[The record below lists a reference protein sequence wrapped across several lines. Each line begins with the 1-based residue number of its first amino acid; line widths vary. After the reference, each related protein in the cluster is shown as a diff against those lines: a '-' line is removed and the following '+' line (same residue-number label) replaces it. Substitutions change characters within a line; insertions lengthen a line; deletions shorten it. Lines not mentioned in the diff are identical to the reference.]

1 MKTTV
6 LLAFILL
13 NVVNPSVSGG
23 DEQPPFEL
31 TTLLG
36 ETFQHCRIL
45 KATPEGITV
54 SHDNGVSKI
63 PFDNLNDEWKKK
75 FHYSPEKARAFQK
88 EEAARRAMAEEKERQ
103 LRREYEKNQ
112 QKLLGEQSAAESLR
126 LRKIEEAVDQQQV
139 GVAAAAAASQ
149 PGLPGAGAVQSRISS
164 SGGSSTTVQSTT
176 EVIIPPTTPIGQVFT
191 PGVNGSPRFII
202 NQGTFF
208 TTGDGIIHSVFP
220 GWVNPGFISPGFTNP
235 PIICP
240 PGTARPGVP
249 VRPLPAVTTP
259 GATIRVGPGAI
270 RVGR

>member
-13 NVVNPSVSGG
+13 NALNPGVSGG
-23 DEQPPFEL
+23 DEQKPFEL

-63 PFDNLNDEWKKK
+63 LFENLSDDWKKK
-75 FHYSPEKARAFQK
+75 FHYSPEKASAFQK
-88 EEAARRAMAEEKERQ
+88 EEAARRAMAEEKGRQ

-112 QKLLGEQSAAESLR
+112 QELSAAESLR
-126 LRKIEEAVDQQQV
+126 LRKIEEAVDQQQ
-139 GVAAAAAASQ
+139 GGAAAAAAASQ
-149 PGLPGAGAVQSRISS
+149 SGLPGAGAVESRIST
-164 SGGSSTTVQSTT
+164 SGGSGTSLQATT
-176 EVIIPPTTPIGQVFT
+176 EVIIPPSTPIGQVFT
-191 PGVNGSPRFII
+191 PGVNGSQRFII

-220 GWVNPGFISPGFTNP
+220 GWVNPGFVSPGCPIP
-235 PIICP
+235 PTIICP

-249 VRPLPAVTTP
+249 VRPLPAATSP
-259 GATIRVGPGAI
+259 GATIRVGPGAV